1 MSREATAPATPSNPR
16 FVLVA
21 ALLPRAAAERRGRRH
36 RVEELAWER
45 NHPGKQDEQVGRDA
59 RADELRREIAER
71 MADDDDVPA
80 VGDRIDHGA
89 GVRPPAGRLLLARKI
104 NCYGFVPAL
113 AQLGND
119 QMPVP
124 RASSSTVDQRERRH
138 DRTR

>member
-1 MSREATAPATPSNPR
+1 V
-16 FVLVA
+16 FVAGV
-21 ALLPRAAAERRGRRH
+21 LPPV
-36 RVEELAWER
+36 VEELAWGPD
-45 NHPGKQDEQVGRDA
+45 HPGEQDQQVGRDA
-59 RADELRREIAER
+59 RADERRRETAER

-80 VGDRIDHGA
+80 LRDRVDNGA

-104 NCYGFVPAL
+104 NGDGLVPAL

>member
-1 MSREATAPATPSNPR
+1 VVEDIVEPAL
-16 FVLVA
+16 FVAGV
-21 ALLPRAAAERRGRRH
+21 LPPV
-36 RVEELAWER
+36 VEELAWGR
-45 NHPGKQDEQVGRDA
+45 NHPGKQDQQVGRDA
-59 RADELRREIAER
+59 RADERRRETAER
-71 MADDDDVPA
+71 MADDDDVPGL
-80 VGDRIDHGA
+80 GDRIDHGA
-89 GVRPPAGRLLLARKI
+89 SVRPPAGRLLLARKI